1 MSVGKNQQNVKRG
14 QPLTAKR
21 LTNIGKDAQRNIQTN
36 GANNRRFHDGVTV
49 DYPQLKGNA
58 PAGLVVRWAKVVDVF
73 NDCLSCAFIQ
83 TVTPLNVQTITIDG
97 TAISDPFYVAKPW
110 ALQVSP
116 FDGNTITY
124 IDGEQITYT
133 KDATDPEFKRNH
145 SDGVDNADFIIT
157 PNYYI
162 GEWLTIARLPSPVVL
177 PGGSS
182 YTVLDWIDM
191 NNAGRYWAREE

>member
-73 NDCLSCAFIQ
+73 NDCLSCTFIQ
-83 TVTPLNVQTITIDG
+83 TIERLNVQTITVDG
-97 TAISDPFYVAKPW
+97 TPIGSPFYVAKPLN
-110 ALQVSP
+110 LQVTP
-116 FDGNTITY
+116 FHGFTITY
-124 IDGEQITYT
+124 IDGESVTYT
-133 KDATDPEFKRNH
+133 KDATYPEYKRNH
-145 SDGVDNADFIIT
+145 DNGTDAADFVIT
-157 PNYYI
+157 PNYFI
-162 GEWLTIARLPSPVVL
+162 GEWLVIGKIPTPVVL
-177 PGGSS
+177 PGASS
-182 YTVLDWIDM
+182 YTVVDWIDM
-191 NNAGRYWAREE
+191 NNAGRYWARDE